1 MRRWLLL
8 PWLLCLTTLSLAQG
22 GLYNLPQPYADP
34 VSTSGSI
41 ALTRAGRVISTQPLN
56 DTVSIIGL
64 DGSLEAE
71 FELVGARGVVILP
84 DNLRA
89 LVVGD
94 SQVLQINLNDNSA
107 QTLLDNAG
115 GAFVVADNTQA
126 YLSQPGR
133 SQVLAFNLE
142 NPAGQQII
150 PTPADPAGLALWG
163 DFLYV
168 THERSG
174 QFSLI
179 YRPSGEVVRTIQ
191 PTTNGTQAQS
201 VTLDAIQ
208 GLAYLPISR
217 ANPATEYSDNRFVP
231 LVAVI
236 DLRTLQTTRLINLIA
251 ADRYLSQP
259 VAAALNQNR
268 TQLAIA
274 HAGSD
279 SVTVLD
285 IASGTAAAHLTTDA
299 APHGIAFNRAF
310 TRLYVPSRT
319 ENSVTVHNTRFF
331 ALDDVIPATDTFLS
345 PAIRLGARLYYAAD
359 KTVNCAGCH
368 LHGNGDGREWFGAVT
383 PPLSAPFETDF
394 LEAHMAQ
401 VQPGRSALDDVE
413 LQALI
418 SYLEEAGHDE

>member
-1 MRRWLLL
+1 MRRWLIL
-8 PWLLCLTTLSLAQG
+8 PWLLCLTTLTLAQG

-41 ALTRAGRVISTQPLN
+41 ALTRAGRIISTQPLSN
-56 DTVSIIGL
+56 TVSIIGL

-71 FELVGARGVVILP
+71 FELDGARGVVILP

-89 LVVGD
+89 LAVGEAR
-94 SQVLQINLNDNSA
+94 VLQINLNDNSV
-107 QTLLDNAG
+107 QTLLEATG
-115 GAFVVADNTQA
+115 GAFIVADDEQA
-126 YLSQPGR
+126 YLSQPER
-133 SQVLAFNLE
+133 AQVLAFNLD
-142 NPAGQQII
+142 NPADRQII

-191 PTTNGTQAQS
+191 PTANGTQARS
-201 VTLDAIQ
+201 VALDAIQ
-208 GLAYLPISR
+208 GVAYLPLSR
-217 ANPATEYSDNRFVP
+217 ANPATDYTDNRFVP

-236 DLRTLQTTRLINLIA
+236 DLRTLQITRLINLIV

-268 TQLAIA
+268 TELVIA

-279 SVTVLD
+279 SLTVID
-285 IASGTAAAHLTTDA
+285 IASGTAAAHLQTDA
-299 APHGIAFNRAF
+299 APHGVAFNRAF
-310 TRLYVPSRT
+310 TRLYASSRV

-331 ALDDVIPATDTFLS
+331 ALDDVLPATDTLLS
-345 PAIRLGARLYYAAD
+345 PALRLGARLYHTAD
-359 KTVNCAGCH
+359 KTVSCAGCH
-368 LHGNGDGREWFGAVT
+368 HDGSGDGREWFGADT
-383 PPLSAPFETDF
+383 PPLSAPYDPAF
-394 LEAHMAQ
+394 LESHMQQ
-401 VQPGRSALDDVE
+401 VQPNRPALDSVE
-413 LQALI
+413 VQALVA
-418 SYLEEAGHDE
+418 YLEQLASD